1 MHRHAMVQEAFTQ
14 LQSLLPWLPRPEHKA
29 LAGLL
34 CGAVLAHSLI
44 LSRIVSHLPSR
55 AREASK
61 GRRAQR
67 LLANPRLDVRA
78 AQHDLSR
85 RALGSRHGR
94 VDLLLDAT
102 TTGASAHDPG
112 TTSLLVMLARRGRAQ
127 PLSWRT
133 WPAHQKDQDW
143 SGAIP
148 DLLTPITAAAP
159 ADVHLVLQTDRG
171 LGNANMARAALDAG
185 MHFLLRITKCT
196 QVHLPDETVLPL
208 GNLAPAPGTSRLVTG
223 ARIGPTRTKRGRT
236 WHSDWSTALTV
247 NIVAVWRRGDR
258 EPWLLITDLPAQR
271 RRCSEYRRRTWEE
284 LALRDSKRL
293 GFDWGH
299 SRIRIPERVERLL
312 LVLALALL
320 WLLATTQRV
329 VRRGERRLVDTA
341 WRRALSEVEVG
352 RRWLQRR
359 LTNDQRV
366 PCYLSFLAIHA
377 APLKLS

>member
-1 MHRHAMVQEAFTQ
+1 MNRQHMLQETLAQVQTLF
-14 LQSLLPWLPRPEHKA
+14 PWLPRPEHKA

-44 LSRIVSHLPSR
+44 LARIVSHLPSR

-61 GRRAQR
+61 VRRVQR

-78 AQHDLSR
+78 TQDDLCR
-85 RALGSRHGR
+85 RVLAGRRGR

-112 TTSLLVMLARRGRAQ
+112 TTSLIVMLARRGRAQ
-127 PLSWRT
+127 PLRWRT
-133 WPAHQKDQDW
+133 WPAHQQDQDW
-143 SGAIP
+143 SAAFP
-148 DLLTPITAAAP
+148 DLLAPLAAAAP
-159 ADVHLVLQTDRG
+159 AEVQLVLQTDRG
-171 LGNANMARAALDAG
+171 LGNAAMAREALAAGL
-185 MHFLLRITKCT
+185 HFLLRITKCT
-196 QVHLPDETVLPL
+196 QVHLPDGSVLPL
-208 GNLAPAPGTSRLVTG
+208 GDLAPTPGTSRLVTG
-223 ARIGPTRTKRGRT
+223 ARIGPARSKRGRV
-236 WHSDWSTALTV
+236 WHSDWSAALVV
-247 NIVAVWRRGDR
+247 NVVAVWRRGDR

-271 RRCSEYRRRTWEE
+271 RRCTEYRRRTWEE
-284 LALRDSKRL
+284 LALRDSKDL
-293 GFDWGH
+293 GFDWEH
-299 SRIRIPERVERLL
+299 SRVRKPERVERLL

-329 VRRGERRLVDTA
+329 VRRGERRLVDVRS
-341 WRRALSEVEVG
+341 RRTLSETEVG

-359 LTNDQRV
+359 LTNALRI

>member
-1 MHRHAMVQEAFTQ
+1 MHRHVMVQDALAQ
-14 LQSLLPWLPRPEHKA
+14 LQALFPWLPRPEHKA

-44 LSRIVSHLPSR
+44 LSRIVSQLPSR
-55 AREASK
+55 ARETSK
-61 GRRAQR
+61 VRRAQR
-67 LLANPRLDVRA
+67 LLANPRLDARA
-78 AQHDLSR
+78 AQYDLSR
-85 RALGSRHGR
+85 RALCRHRGR

-112 TTSLLVMLARRGRAQ
+112 TTSLIVMLARRGRAQ

-133 WPAHQKDQDW
+133 WPAHQQDQDW
-143 SGAIP
+143 SGAFP
-148 DLLTPITAAAP
+148 DLLAPVTAAISP
-159 ADVHLVLQTDRG
+159 EVQVVLQTDRG
-171 LGNANMARAALDAG
+171 LGNANMARAALAAG
-185 MHFLLRITKCT
+185 LHFLLRITKCT
-196 QVHLPDETVLPL
+196 QVQLPDGTVLPL
-208 GNLAPAPGTSRLVTG
+208 GALAPAPGVSRMVTG
-223 ARIGPTRTKRGRT
+223 ARIGPERTKRGRT

-247 NIVAVWRRGDR
+247 NIVAVWRCGDR

-299 SRIRIPERVERLL
+299 SRIRTPQRVERLL
-312 LVLALALL
+312 LVLAVALL

-329 VRRGERRLVDTA
+329 VRRGQRRLVDA
-341 WRRALSEVEVG
+341 PGRRTLSEVEVG

-359 LTNDQRV
+359 LTHDQRV

>member
-1 MHRHAMVQEAFTQ
+1 MIQEAFTQ
-14 LQSLLPWLPRPEHKA
+14 LQALFPWLPRPEHKA

-44 LSRIVSHLPSR
+44 LSRIVNQLPWR

-67 LLANPRLDVRA
+67 LLANPRLDARA
-78 AQHDLSR
+78 AQYDLSR
-85 RALGSRHGR
+85 RALGSRRGR

-102 TTGASAHDPG
+102 TTGACAHDPG
-112 TTSLLVMLARRGRAQ
+112 TTSLIVMLARRGRAQ
-127 PLSWRT
+127 PLSWCT

-143 SGAIP
+143 S
-148 DLLTPITAAAP
+148 AAFPELFAPVRAVIP
-159 ADVHLVLQTDRG
+159 ADVQVVLQTDRG

-185 MHFLLRITKCT
+185 LHFLLRITKCT
-196 QVHLPDETVLPL
+196 PVQLPDGTVLPL
-208 GNLAPAPGTSRLVTG
+208 SDLAPAPGTSRLVTG
-223 ARIGPTRTKRGRT
+223 ARIGPKRTRRGRT
-236 WHSDWSTALTV
+236 RHSDWSTALTV

-299 SRIRIPERVERLL
+299 SRIRKPERVERLL

-329 VRRGERRLVDTA
+329 VRRGQRRVVDTP
-341 WRRALSEVEVG
+341 RRALSEVEVG

-377 APLKLS
+377 APVKLS